1 MINWFAVSHTFIGL
15 TVISWGGNI
24 GDVLNSVGAAKKKET
39 EILTSSIIGSQIFN
53 LQICLGAPWLI
64 TNMIYGDIVL

>member
-24 GDVLNSVGAAKKKET
+24 GGKWYKMGGFKDNQDLWIN
-39 EILTSSIIGSQIFN
+39 
-53 LQICLGAPWLI
+53 
-64 TNMIYGDIVL
+64 